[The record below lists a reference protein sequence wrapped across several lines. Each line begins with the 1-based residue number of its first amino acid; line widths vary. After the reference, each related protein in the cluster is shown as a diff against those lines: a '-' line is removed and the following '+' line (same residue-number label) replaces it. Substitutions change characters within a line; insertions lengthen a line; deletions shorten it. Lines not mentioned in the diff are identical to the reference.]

1 MKEKNL
7 DELKLELEELNEK
20 IEDKR
25 LEIKKLEKVQGR
37 KKQFFDSTLNLEKIL
52 SDYIIDT
59 NYIYDNSNDESK
71 RTMLPILKRLHSNLD
86 IALKNIEYKIN
97 EIRDKNNVVEMK

>member
-25 LEIKKLEKVQGR
+25 LEKIQGR
-37 KKQFFDSTLNLEKIL
+37 KKTIFWQHTKFRKNFIW
-52 SDYIIDT
+52 
-59 NYIYDNSNDESK
+59 
-71 RTMLPILKRLHSNLD
+71 LH
-86 IALKNIEYKIN
+86 Y
-97 EIRDKNNVVEMK
+97 R

>member
-7 DELKLELEELNEK
+7 DELKLELEELNKK

-25 LEIKKLEKVQGR
+25 LEIKRLEKIQGR
-37 KKQFFDSTLNLEKIL
+37 KKQFFNNTLNLEKIL

-71 RTMLPILKRLHSNLD
+71 KTMLPILKGLHSNLE
-86 IALKNIEYKIN
+86 IILKNIEYKIN
-97 EIRDKNNVVEMK
+97 EIKDKNNVVNM

>member
-7 DELKLELEELNEK
+7 DELKLELEELNKK

-25 LEIKKLEKVQGR
+25 LEIKRLEKIQGR
-37 KKQFFDSTLNLEKIL
+37 KKQFFDNTLNLEKIL

-59 NYIYDNSNDESK
+59 NYIYENSNDESK
-71 RTMLPILKRLHSNLD
+71 KTMLPILKGLHSNLE

>member
-25 LEIKKLEKVQGR
+25 LEKIQGR
-37 KKQFFDSTLNLEKIL
+37 KKTIF
-52 SDYIIDT
+52 
-59 NYIYDNSNDESK
+59 
-71 RTMLPILKRLHSNLD
+71 
-86 IALKNIEYKIN
+86 
-97 EIRDKNNVVEMK
+97 

>member
-37 KKQFFDSTLNLEKIL
+37 KK
-52 SDYIIDT
+52 
-59 NYIYDNSNDESK
+59 
-71 RTMLPILKRLHSNLD
+71 
-86 IALKNIEYKIN
+86 
-97 EIRDKNNVVEMK
+97 

>member
-37 KKQFFDSTLNLEKIL
+37 KKHFFDKTLNLEKML
-52 SDYIIDT
+52 SDYLM
-59 NYIYDNSNDESK
+59 
-71 RTMLPILKRLHSNLD
+71 RT
-86 IALKNIEYKIN
+86 
-97 EIRDKNNVVEMK
+97 

>member
-25 LEIKKLEKVQGR
+25 LEIKK
-37 KKQFFDSTLNLEKIL
+37 FYN
-52 SDYIIDT
+52 
-59 NYIYDNSNDESK
+59 
-71 RTMLPILKRLHSNLD
+71 
-86 IALKNIEYKIN
+86 
-97 EIRDKNNVVEMK
+97 

>member
-7 DELKLELEELNEK
+7 DELKLELKELNK
-20 IEDKR
+20 KLEDKR
-25 LEIKKLEKVQGR
+25 LEIKRLENIQGR
-37 KKQFFDSTLNLEKIL
+37 KKEFFDKTLNLEKML
-52 SDYIIDT
+52 SDYLIDT

-71 RTMLPILKRLHSNLD
+71 KTMLPILKGLHSNLE

-97 EIRDKNNVVEMK
+97 EIRDKNNVVEIK

>member
-25 LEIKKLEKVQGR
+25 LEIKRLEKVQG
-37 KKQFFDSTLNLEKIL
+37 K
-52 SDYIIDT
+52 
-59 NYIYDNSNDESK
+59 
-71 RTMLPILKRLHSNLD
+71 
-86 IALKNIEYKIN
+86 
-97 EIRDKNNVVEMK
+97 KNNFLTVH

>member
-25 LEIKKLEKVQGR
+25 LEIKRLEKIQGR
-37 KKQFFDSTLNLEKIL
+37 KKQCYL
-52 SDYIIDT
+52 Y
-59 NYIYDNSNDESK
+59 
-71 RTMLPILKRLHSNLD
+71 
-86 IALKNIEYKIN
+86 
-97 EIRDKNNVVEMK
+97 

>member
-37 KKQFFDSTLNLEKIL
+37 KKQFFDNTLNLEKFYLITL
-52 SDYIIDT
+52 
-59 NYIYDNSNDESK
+59 
-71 RTMLPILKRLHSNLD
+71 
-86 IALKNIEYKIN
+86 
-97 EIRDKNNVVEMK
+97 

>member
-37 KKQFFDSTLNLEKIL
+37 QKTIF
-52 SDYIIDT
+52 
-59 NYIYDNSNDESK
+59 
-71 RTMLPILKRLHSNLD
+71 
-86 IALKNIEYKIN
+86 
-97 EIRDKNNVVEMK
+97 